1 MPILQKNYRSN
12 LNVVSEKDGIKFTST
27 ATVNE
32 GFILS
37 KLSKVVLFLT
47 ILIVSPSAFAM
58 QIFIKTLTGKTI
70 TLEVEASDSIDNVKA
85 KIQDKEGIPPDQ
97 QRLIFAGKQL
107 EDGRTLSD
115 YNIQKESTLHLVLR
129 LRGRNTLTNQ
139 DLTVYNQLSAQ
150 VSIAQRFSDTQIKNV
165 TDHIQ
170 GLRHNFNVKDN
181 QVALN
186 INPSTID
193 PSEQS
198 SQQISGA
205 FSEAPL
211 TLAQNDFAVSGFATK
226 SDSGSTYYK
235 VAQAY
240 KLPTDISVTDT
251 NNTSNL
257 NNRLF
262 GDKQIGIWA
271 SGVLDYGS
279 LNQIDFRTSGATVG
293 IDYQLNPHMIIGTA
307 ISYGFD
313 NTTIDILGS
322 NVKSHQTT
330 ATAYGVCQTENNWF
344 VDALIGYGDLKLKN
358 NRYSSQASSVFS
370 ATRNGDTVFGSVSVA
385 KLVKINRAQLQP
397 YARLTQMS
405 STLEAYDEGS
415 NANALA
421 YNEATVISRALSAGV
436 TASYD
441 ILLESGKL
449 TPSAKFELR
458 HNSRGSLNQTI
469 SYTDTPT
476 ESMVY
481 SLTPAPDDIQSLG
494 FGLMYQAKN
503 GISSDVSW
511 FGSIGSNSYHSNKI
525 RFNASLPF

>member
-1 MPILQKNYRSN
+1 MR
-12 LNVVSEKDGIKFTST
+12 
-27 ATVNE
+27 
-32 GFILS
+32 
-37 KLSKVVLFLT
+37 
-47 ILIVSPSAFAM
+47 
-58 QIFIKTLTGKTI
+58 
-70 TLEVEASDSIDNVKA
+70 
-85 KIQDKEGIPPDQ
+85 
-97 QRLIFAGKQL
+97 
-107 EDGRTLSD
+107 
-115 YNIQKESTLHLVLR
+115 
-129 LRGRNTLTNQ
+129 
-139 DLTVYNQLSAQ
+139 
-150 VSIAQRFSDTQIKNV
+150 
-165 TDHIQ
+165 
-170 GLRHNFNVKDN
+170 
-181 QVALN
+181 
-186 INPSTID
+186 
-193 PSEQS
+193 
-198 SQQISGA
+198 GA
-205 FSEAPL
+205 FSQPSL
-211 TLAQNDFAVSGFATK
+211 TLAQNDFTVNSFVTEA
-226 SDSGSTYYK
+226 DSGAAYYK
-235 VAQAY
+235 VAQSH
-240 KLPTDISVTDT
+240 KLPTDIFVTDT
-251 NNTSNL
+251 NNTFNL

-330 ATAYGVCQTENNWF
+330 ATAYSVYQTENNWF

-358 NRYSSQASSVFS
+358 NRYSSQASSVLS
-370 ATRNGDTVFGSVSVA
+370 ATRNGETVFGSVSVA

-415 NANALA
+415 NTNALA

-458 HNSRGSLNQTI
+458 HNSRGSLNQII
-469 SYTDTPT
+469 SYANTPAD
-476 ESMVY
+476 SVVY

-494 FGLMYQAKN
+494 FGLMYQAKS

-525 RFNASLPF
+525 KFNVSLPF